1 MRKKNSWMQRL
12 FYWICWLFSSQCFVS
27 RNYQKL
33 VTEEKRGQPREK
45 DRWINLMKSSNDRNS
60 IFPSF
65 PELRKKTPKKNN
77 QFFAWKEKFFSR
89 YHCQVYWNSAVRV
102 TWLYLKILHWNEGH
116 SQQSPGRSEC
126 FIVEIYP
133 KTKPKIELLM
143 IYMLMLYLWWG
154 LTQHFVIF
162 LRSKCTHVSTQSV
175 LWYV

>member
-33 VTEEKRGQPREK
+33 VTEEKRSQPREK
-45 DRWINLMKSSNDRNS
+45 DRWINLMKSSYDRNS

-65 PELRKKTPKKNN
+65 PELRKKKKTKKND

-143 IYMLMLYLWWG
+143 IYMLML
-154 LTQHFVIF
+154 
-162 LRSKCTHVSTQSV
+162 
-175 LWYV
+175 

>member
-33 VTEEKRGQPREK
+33 VTEEKGSQPREK
-45 DRWINLMKSSNDRNS
+45 DRWINLMKSSNEIQFSHLFLNC
-60 IFPSF
+60 
-65 PELRKKTPKKNN
+65 KKNN
-77 QFFAWKEKFFSR
+77 NKKNDQFFAWKEKIFSR

-143 IYMLMLYLWWG
+143 IYMLML
-154 LTQHFVIF
+154 
-162 LRSKCTHVSTQSV
+162 
-175 LWYV
+175 